1 MRRKGGKIGD
11 PNQMTFDQADSD
23 KNGVIDRSEWE
34 RMNYEF
40 ERERLADENAK
51 RDAQRKMTW
60 FALLGM
66 LLYPFG
72 VIFASLL
79 GLGQAADIIG
89 SMASIYFVSIAAI
102 VGAFF
107 GFSNMSSKTTVTPT
121 KVTHEE
127 KYSSSSAK

>member
-1 MRRKGGKIGD
+1 
-11 PNQMTFDQADSD
+11 MTFEKADKDNS
-23 KNGVIDRSEWE
+23 GSIDRAEWE
-34 RMNYEF
+34 AMNFEF

-79 GLGQAADIIG
+79 GLNQAADIIG

-107 GFSNMSSKTTVTPT
+107 GFSNMSSRTTVTPAR
-121 KVTHEE
+121 VTHEE
-127 KYSSSSAK
+127 NYSVHSGK

>member
-1 MRRKGGKIGD
+1 
-11 PNQMTFDQADSD
+11 MTFEQADKD
-23 KNGVIDRSEWE
+23 NNGSIDRKEWE
-34 RMNYEF
+34 AMNYEF

-79 GLGQAADIIG
+79 GLSQAADIIG

-102 VGAFF
+102 VGSFF
-107 GFSNMSSKTTVTPT
+107 GFSAMETRASSGKTSA
-121 KVTHEE
+121 
-127 KYSSSSAK
+127 SSEYRE